1 MFALMSYEGDKG
13 RTAPDSIN
21 NYFAYKTMKADAGY
35 GMASADEN
43 SFVNEKETAFSAEA
57 YNRMKCLGRIIKV
70 KSHFTVILFNNIFYT
85 THTES
90 MKLWIRFFS
99 W

>member
-1 MFALMSYEGDKG
+1 MRVQKNQFFFGLGLTRAG

-57 YNRMKCLGRIIKV
+57 
-70 KSHFTVILFNNIFYT
+70 
-85 THTES
+85 
-90 MKLWIRFFS
+90 
-99 W
+99 

>member
-43 SFVNEKETAFSAEA
+43 SFVNEKKQLSVPKHN
-57 YNRMKCLGRIIKV
+57 NRMKCLGRIIKV
-70 KSHFTVILFNNIFYT
+70 KSHFTVILLTIF
-85 THTES
+85 S
-90 MKLWIRFFS
+90 ILRIPNP
-99 W
+99 

>member
-1 MFALMSYEGDKG
+1 MERLQG

-57 YNRMKCLGRIIKV
+57 
-70 KSHFTVILFNNIFYT
+70 
-85 THTES
+85 
-90 MKLWIRFFS
+90 
-99 W
+99 

>member
-35 GMASADEN
+35 GMASSDEN

-57 YNRMKCLGRIIKV
+57 
-70 KSHFTVILFNNIFYT
+70 
-85 THTES
+85 
-90 MKLWIRFFS
+90 
-99 W
+99 

>member
-1 MFALMSYEGDKG
+1 MFMQTILLRATLKTLRKVRLWHLHLRNFWQEFNCNASDLEMFALMSYEGDKG

-57 YNRMKCLGRIIKV
+57 
-70 KSHFTVILFNNIFYT
+70 
-85 THTES
+85 
-90 MKLWIRFFS
+90 
-99 W
+99 